1 MEFGHVEG
9 AIVQLEKANANL
21 EPELL
26 SLAAAREQL
35 KT

>member
-1 MEFGHVEG
+1 MEFSHADEAVTS
-9 AIVQLEKANANL
+9 LEKANANL

-35 KT
+35 NT